1 MESGADGVYGA
12 IVLPLAIKR
21 ASQTRA
27 AKQEKG
33 PVRLWRLATN
43 VWAAIQKRR
52 TASRRD
58 VVSVSLQKLLLIS
71 HLPAI
76 DASWAEWQSWASC
89 SKPCGT
95 GVSL

>member
-43 VWAAIQKRR
+43 VWAAIQKRG
-52 TASRRD
+52 TAFHPD
-58 VVSVSLQKLLLIS
+58 VVSVSLLQSLLFIIFAS
-71 HLPAI
+71 H
-76 DASWAEWQSWASC
+76 
-89 SKPCGT
+89 
-95 GVSL
+95 